1 MELSGGRH
9 NGDSSPRR
17 EVMKW
22 TAAPRS
28 GSGSLE
34 VEFLRVNGNL
44 SVCLQTSETGSEG
57 SGHAL
62 SYELSE
68 RACERASV
76 DGRNKAPLSFVST
89 EGRRS
94 RERERERE
102 RYIYNASVLIK
113 TDRSGRTGREAYA
126 KRYRR
131 KI

>member
-22 TAAPRS
+22 TAAPR

-89 EGRRS
+89 VRGKEIERARET
-94 RERERERE
+94 ERERDT
-102 RYIYNASVLIK
+102 YITRVC
-113 TDRSGRTGREAYA
+113 
-126 KRYRR
+126 
-131 KI
+131 

>member
-9 NGDSSPRR
+9 NGDSNPRR

-22 TAAPRS
+22 TAAPR

-62 SYELSE
+62 LRLERASE
-68 RACERASV
+68 RAKEPSMGGTKQRYPLFQPFER
-76 DGRNKAPLSFVST
+76 
-89 EGRRS
+89 RRS
-94 RERERERE
+94 KDRERERDRE
-102 RYIYNASVLIK
+102 IHI
-113 TDRSGRTGREAYA
+113 
-126 KRYRR
+126 
-131 KI
+131 